1 MGANTNSTN
10 SKYESAAKK
19 YQALQKQYTG
29 NEGYQNSIKQA
40 QQGATIESRAQAGQ
54 VREAAINSGM
64 GKGSAGLLA
73 GNAAA
78 NAYNQNFSNQQAK
91 AYNAGTDALNSQGQY
106 MSSQQTE
113 GQNRYNR
120 AWGNV
125 GAYTGMAGSVLGG
138 LSSISGSDER
148 TKDAVNLTSGC
159 KRNCSKQ
166 LEDAGKVLDK
176 HRTKDYKELLVKSI
190 V

>member
-1 MGANTNSTN
+1 MGANTNPTN

-19 YQALQKQYTG
+19 YQLLQKQYTG

-78 NAYNQNFSNQQAK
+78 NAYNQNFSNQQQR

-106 MSSQQTE
+106 MASQQTE

-125 GAYTGMAGSVLGG
+125 GAYTGMAGSVIGG
-138 LSSISGSDER
+138 LSSISDER
-148 TKDAVNLTSGC
+148 TKDAVNLTA
-159 KRNCSKQ
+159 KKDCSKRQ
-166 LEDAGKVLDK
+166 LENASKILDGHRK
-176 HRTKDYKELLVKSI
+176 HDYRELLIRNI